1 MLDVEISTW
10 RLQNFVNSNRQQTK
24 SSALQTYTKT
34 IVKTP
39 LPSTESES
47 SWVETWTEVS
57 TSTGGLHPESV
68 DGMWF
73 KDGRGRSDRIT
84 HVFGISSPGHGTLVE
99 FSNRFSGRSFLATI
113 TSRRVHR
120 DFATMLRAETI
131 KTCLPDRDPY
141 DLQRAVNVYHSF
153 RHETYKF
160 ITRKHRVVSLRF
172 EHVETVNHHTYGI
185 RTMHT
190 R

>member
-1 MLDVEISTW
+1 MECGSKMVEGGPTELPMSSGSRPRDTVHLW
-10 RLQNFVNSNRQQTK
+10 NSQIGFQE
-24 SSALQTYTKT
+24 Y
-34 IVKTP
+34 
-39 LPSTESES
+39 
-47 SWVETWTEVS
+47 
-57 TSTGGLHPESV
+57 
-68 DGMWF
+68 
-73 KDGRGRSDRIT
+73 RSLLR
-84 HVFGISSPGHGTLVE
+84 SP
-99 FSNRFSGRSFLATI
+99 
-113 TSRRVHR
+113 HR
-120 DFATMLRAETI
+120 DFAAMLRAETI